1 MSKSRNVAAG
11 ILAALLV
18 SSSTAVLAGSAYDN
32 SGPTDPTP
40 LADRAATLGG
50 QTFKVERAPAG
61 AAGFQS
67 RHGVASAGST
77 SETPLA
83 DRAATLDGK
92 AFTVE
97 SAGDTPRA
105 VGGSNDAEAYRAFGT
120 PLRDR
125 AEILGGQTFT
135 VERTQ
140 SSPRTE
146 SFLAR
151 F

>member
-18 SSSTAVLAGSAYDN
+18 SSSTAVLAGSVYDN
-32 SGPTDPTP
+32 GGQTDPTP

-50 QTFKVERAPAG
+50 QTFKVERVPAD
-61 AAGFQS
+61 AAGFVS
-67 RHGVASAGST
+67 RHGTASADST
-77 SETPLA
+77 SENPLA

-97 SAGDTPRA
+97 SAGDAPHA
-105 VGGSNDAEAYRAFGT
+105 VERGNDAEANRAFGT
-120 PLRDR
+120 PLKDR

-140 SSPRTE
+140 TSPRTE